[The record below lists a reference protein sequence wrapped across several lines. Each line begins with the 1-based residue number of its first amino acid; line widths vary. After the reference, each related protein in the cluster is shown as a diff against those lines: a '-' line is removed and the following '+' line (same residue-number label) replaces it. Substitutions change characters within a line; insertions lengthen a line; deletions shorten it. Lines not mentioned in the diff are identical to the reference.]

1 MDEIYNKIENE
12 LNNLTEQERLDILK
26 KLRDEVDII
35 DKQVVKLVSKRT
47 LMSVM
52 IGRIKRSLKL
62 PTYNPEREK
71 EIAERIGSYVEEPLS
86 KEALLRIYERI
97 IDESRAIQREE
108 AEKGNIFKISPEK
121 KKLS

>member
-108 AEKGNIFKISPEK
+108 AEKGNIFKISLK
-121 KKLS
+121 KKS